1 MPVIS
6 WSNVCEG
13 PYQRPFESPYI
24 CSQFVRLSPNLMC
37 GCDSYFGI
45 SCMATHVIGVYRRG
59 DLPPTEERYGMS
71 VIQWTLWYH
80 QRVPKKITM
89 RSFPPT
95 PSCRLPLIAF
105 PWSAEGLAAAYTAV
119 RCVCVNP
126 LMDSDLTCW
135 AVVYWYITYVHRWA
149 CDKAHVKFF
158 FVLLRQLFLS
168 IRDVMIVLKICRW
181 MLCERMAAAFVFKP
195 QALNDSLTSLVVSVN
210 CSVMLWVQQQM
221 VTPERKNIWL
231 QWKKFSAVLFFV
243 CLILLLC

>member
-1 MPVIS
+1 MPWRELYVNCNFELPFVQKNLWSITLSYYGFHMPVIS

-135 AVVYWYITYVHRWA
+135 AVIYWYITYVHRWA

-158 FVLLRQLFLS
+158 LCYCDSFSCLLG
-168 IRDVMIVLKICRW
+168 
-181 MLCERMAAAFVFKP
+181 
-195 QALNDSLTSLVVSVN
+195 
-210 CSVMLWVQQQM
+210 MLW
-221 VTPERKNIWL
+221 
-231 QWKKFSAVLFFV
+231 LF
-243 CLILLLC
+243 